1 MNTYKMEIKERL
13 YMFSEA
19 QRLLLFVIIGVVLV
33 PLTLSEINWHNVKY
47 LIRGQMMVIAR
58 NVYFR
63 LR

>member
-1 MNTYKMEIKERL
+1 MEIKERL

>member
-1 MNTYKMEIKERL
+1 
-13 YMFSEA
+13 MFSEA